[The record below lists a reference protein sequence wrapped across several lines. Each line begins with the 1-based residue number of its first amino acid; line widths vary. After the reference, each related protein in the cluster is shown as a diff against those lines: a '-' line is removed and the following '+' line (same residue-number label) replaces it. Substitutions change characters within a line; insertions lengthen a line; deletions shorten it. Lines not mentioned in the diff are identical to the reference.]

1 MFVHLFPFNLFK
13 LTNNYQI
20 NYHFKRS
27 YNLLFRMNV
36 LLTTI
41 TVPAIIGLNKKSRNG
56 NKMPHIILGICYKIY
71 REKAFDNNKE
81 R

>member
-1 MFVHLFPFNLFK
+1 
-13 LTNNYQI
+13 
-20 NYHFKRS
+20 
-27 YNLLFRMNV
+27 MNV